1 MNRFIEEGV
10 HIKLLLFKEKPL
22 AKVVNALPQRYR
34 EQLKGSEE
42 IVSAIF
48 YTKDEFVITSKQA
61 YKGIQKLGETEN
73 RKIAVAYNFTAEA
86 IKIFKEHNFYL
97 IQHSNFTWTDQQWK
111 DNLSS
116 R

>member
-1 MNRFIEEGV
+1 M
-10 HIKLLLFKEKPL
+10 
-22 AKVVNALPQRYR
+22 PQKYR
-34 EQLKGSEE
+34 DQLKESEE

-61 YKGIQKLGETEN
+61 YKGIQKLGETET
-73 RKIAVAYNFTAEA
+73 RKIAIAYNFTAEA
-86 IKIFKEHNFYL
+86 IEIFKEHNFYL
-97 IQHSNFTWTDQQWK
+97 IHYSNFTWTDQQWK